1 MDRAVPR
8 TGSEEIEL
16 YIRTYYSLLRSTADV
31 QIRTLEEVHA
41 NMTSSLHSAA
51 RSAQPDMPALIYASL
66 RLPTC
71 IADVERVI
79 LGQNAEVFQRRG
91 VGEVTAWQPVLAR
104 ARRRRSYYDGAGTLA
119 CFIASRSD
127 IDDLLPML
135 TAFQIEWNKIH
146 RRLQSAEAHAF
157 LQSPIEHP
165 GDLAE
170 FARLLAIDAADLD
183 RLRQAWGESFWPK
196 LRAMADRLKRF
207 RVRLL
212 AGSLTDYQRAT
223 QQWWSVVEQAMPEIT
238 DRPVYFVSSNPH
250 SLVNLLSG
258 FALRQEQDLVR
269 LLEKPEYADLLA
281 EWRDIESRQVR
292 ARRENF
298 LYYTLKKYLAT
309 PDGRRL
315 SAQRAADEAQCGI
328 RRFVSPQSFDVEI
341 QVIELARLRENWVD
355 PRLRTSE
362 LGALAG
368 SRSFVVNID
377 YPLGMAAYHI
387 LSHVAARVGEVRGVY
402 IMGKAAT
409 LNGVVGDIMTPAVVH
424 DEHSQNTYLFQNCF
438 TAQDVGE
445 DLIFGTVL
453 DNQKAVTVRGTFLQN
468 LSYMDVFYREG
479 YTDIEMEAGPY
490 LSAVYEMYRP
500 KRHPN
505 NEIVNLYGLPF
516 DLGILHYA
524 SDKPLGKG
532 RNLGVASLSYFG
544 MEPTYAASLAILKRI
559 FQQEAGRLGR
569 EPMPASAAHTA

>member
-1 MDRAVPR
+1 MDRTVPR

-16 YIRTYYSLLRSTADV
+16 YIRTYYSLLRSSADV

-41 NMTSSLHSAA
+41 NMASSLHPAA
-51 RSAQPDMPALIYASL
+51 RSPEPDLPALIYASL
-66 RLPTC
+66 RLPSC
-71 IADVERVI
+71 IAEVERVI

-91 VGEVTAWQPVLAR
+91 VGDVTAWQPVAAR

-135 TAFQIEWNKIH
+135 TAYQIEWNKMH
-146 RRLQSAEAHAF
+146 RRLQGSGAVEWLQPTGPQVPTAELAQR
-157 LQSPIEHP
+157 LGLDP
-165 GDLAE
+165 G
-170 FARLLAIDAADLD
+170 DLD
-183 RLRQAWGESFWPK
+183 RLQQVWGEDFWPT
-196 LRAMADRLKRF
+196 LRAMAERSKRI

-223 QQWWSVVEQAMPEIT
+223 QQWWSIVEEALPEIT
-238 DRPVYFVSSNPH
+238 ERPVYFVSSNPH

-258 FALRQEQDLVR
+258 FALRHEEELVR
-269 LLEKPEYADLLA
+269 LLDRPGYSDLRA
-281 EWRDIESRQVR
+281 EWRDIEARQVP
-292 ARRENF
+292 ASRENF
-298 LYYTLKKYLAT
+298 LYYTLKKYLAM
-309 PDGRRL
+309 PEGQGLAR
-315 SAQRAADEAQCGI
+315 QRAAEEAECGI
-328 RRFVSPQSFDVEI
+328 RRFVSRRSFDVEI
-341 QVIELARLRENWVD
+341 QVIELARLRPDWVD
-355 PRLRTSE
+355 PRLR
-362 LGALAG
+362 LPAFAALAD
-368 SRSFVVNID
+368 SRAYVVNID
-377 YPLGMAAYHI
+377 YPLGMAAYQI
-387 LSHVAARVGEVRGVY
+387 LSHVAARVGEIRGVY

-409 LNGVVGDIMTPAVVH
+409 LNGVIGDIMTPSVVH

-445 DLIFGTVL
+445 EMVFGTVL
-453 DNQKAVTVRGTFLQN
+453 DNQKAVSVRGTFLQN
-468 LSYMDVFYREG
+468 LNYMDVFYREG

-524 SDKPLGKG
+524 SDKPLSKG
-532 RNLGVASLSYFG
+532 RNLGAASLSYFG

-559 FQQEAGRLGR
+559 VQQEAARLR
-569 EPMPASAAHTA
+569 AEQAPTAEGS